1 MIGQCV
7 RMSNPAKASDK
18 LIRKGWQALDAGRPD
33 QALGAFQRAV
43 SAGPS
48 GFAAHHGLA
57 TARQAL
63 GDAAGAVDAFEQAL
77 KVAPGNA
84 ETLMALG
91 RLARDLNA
99 PEQAAR
105 FFREAVLAEPGSVAA
120 ISGLAHAMR
129 GLEKQEE
136 AIELLQGSIQ
146 MNPEGAAL
154 WNALGVVM
162 ADLEDYTNA
171 MTFLE
176 EALRLDPGDGAA
188 AGNLAEAAFAA
199 GETER
204 AGEAY
209 QRALR
214 LRPNDAA
221 LRYNHALFA
230 LGCGDIEAGWR
241 DYEARLAAGYPGLVR
256 RDLKMKRWRGK
267 AMPEGRLLVLAE
279 QGVGDELHFLHC
291 LPDVAAAW
299 GEVWWECDSRLLELL
314 TVSFPEVRFVPW
326 TGSDKPGIHR
336 GYDWLADGPRFDA
349 CIEAGSLQTI
359 YRRRLDDFPG
369 RPALLTASGAGA
381 TEELRV
387 GITWTSTKRNRLRDR
402 GYVPLEHWGELF
414 TIPGVRWVNLQYGGY
429 EDEIVEAERR
439 FGISIEQTPGLDLK
453 DDFTGTADLMAGLDL
468 VIGPTNAARQL
479 AASLGVRTLVF
490 SRLPYEFALGQEVNP
505 FFPHMTDF
513 IRLPE
518 LDWSHPVS
526 EVAKIVAGMA
536 AEKAQR
542 AA

>member
-1 MIGQCV
+1 MIGQCGA
-7 RMSNPAKASDK
+7 MSNPARASDK
-18 LIRKGWQALDAGRPD
+18 LIRKGWQAMDSGRPD
-33 QALGAFQRAV
+33 QALAVFQRAV

-48 GFAAHHGLA
+48 SFAAHHGLA

-63 GDAAGAVDAFEQAL
+63 GDAAGAIDAFEQAL
-77 KVAPGNA
+77 KVAPGNP

-99 PEQAAR
+99 PKQAVG
-105 FFREAVLAEPGSVAA
+105 FFREAVMAEPGSVAA
-120 ISGLAHAMR
+120 ITGLAHALR
-129 GLEKQEE
+129 GVEKQEE
-136 AIELLQGSIQ
+136 AAELLQSSIQ

-162 ADLEDYTNA
+162 SDLEDHTNA
-171 MTFLE
+171 LTFLE
-176 EALRLDPGDGAA
+176 EALRLDPKDGAA

-199 GETER
+199 GETAR

-209 QRALR
+209 RSALR
-214 LRPNDAA
+214 LRPHDAT
-221 LRYNHALFA
+221 LRYNHSLFA

-241 DYEARLAAGYPGLVR
+241 DYEARLAPGYSGLVR
-256 RDLKMKRWRGK
+256 RDLKLKRWRGK

-279 QGVGDELHFLHC
+279 QGVGDELHFLHS

-299 GEVWWECDSRLLELL
+299 GEVWWECDPRLVVLL
-314 TVSFPEVRFVPW
+314 SDSFPQVRFVPW
-326 TGSDKPGIHR
+326 SGSDKPGFHR
-336 GYDWLADGPRFDA
+336 GYDWLADAPRFDA

-359 YRRRLDDFPG
+359 YRRRLEDFPDQ
-369 RPALLTASGAGA
+369 PLLLKVSAPGASRD
-381 TEELRV
+381 LRV

-414 TIPGVRWVNLQYGGY
+414 AIPGVTWVNLQYGGY
-429 EDEIVEAERR
+429 QDEIVEAEQR

-453 DDFTGTADLMAGLDL
+453 DDFTGTAALIAGLDL

-479 AASLGVRTLVF
+479 AASLGIRTLVF
-490 SRLPYEFALGQEVNP
+490 SRLPYEFALGQAVNP

-513 IRLPE
+513 IRLPDR
-518 LDWSHPVS
+518 DWSRPVS
-526 EVAKIVAGMA
+526 DVAKIVAGMA